1 MLLTSYKIKRIRNKK
16 IAGEE
21 RVRIINIIYLLQGDR
36 VIIGG
41 DHYFRFNHP
50 ASVDP
55 SGKRTSTG
63 APKDFQFAKQEIEKT
78 QNDR

>member
-1 MLLTSYKIKRIRNKK
+1 M
-16 IAGEE
+16 
-21 RVRIINIIYLLQGDR
+21 
-36 VIIGG
+36 IIGG

-55 SGKRTSTG
+55 CSKRTSTG

-78 QNDR
+78 QNDRYIYSVAVNIDVLRVVPAGKQRGQLLLR

>member
-1 MLLTSYKIKRIRNKK
+1 M
-16 IAGEE
+16 
-21 RVRIINIIYLLQGDR
+21 
-36 VIIGG
+36 IIGG

-55 SGKRTSTG
+55 NSKRTSTG

-78 QNDR
+78 QNDRYIQLL